1 MLNDKRYLDEKSI
14 LLSEVVNK
22 IMISLFKKG
31 VVYELILMHMC
42 YWLIAIGRPS
52 SVNCTKKALKLI

>member
-42 YWLIAIGRPS
+42 Y
-52 SVNCTKKALKLI
+52 